1 MFDSSLFIGESYFNN
16 DGAKID
22 LILQLIYYTSGL
34 AVKKLTIPTTS
45 NNGLAPSVKG
55 YEKLSF
61 YTSKYNNF
69 SIVCKLDSKLNSA
82 FTLKAWL
89 FGGVKLAKNA
99 GYGFGFNSRSE
110 VLLPDDSVGRNI
122 ITFEAY

>member
-1 MFDSSLFIGESYFNN
+1 M
-16 DGAKID
+16 
-22 LILQLIYYTSGL
+22 

-45 NNGLAPSVKG
+45 DNGLSPSVKG

-89 FGGVKLAKNA
+89 FGGVKLAKNTYPGKYVYA